1 MYKKCC
7 TVLKPEI
14 TPSATQLFLFA
25 FSNAHVF
32 SGDLFTLVPSRDFAT
47 SLDFANEPTLLYRP
61 LDRLTNQPEPE
72 TLEPFLC
79 LHGIYFPQEVL
90 TFPV

>member
-1 MYKKCC
+1 MIRPVASQFVSRFGSILQKNVDNMYKKCC

-61 LDRLTNQPEPE
+61 LDRLTN
-72 TLEPFLC
+72 
-79 LHGIYFPQEVL
+79 
-90 TFPV
+90 